1 MKNYIETSIC
11 HIFIL
16 YDKSTNGWIYYHRYY
31 VDKFTERTIEKHYQ
45 FLGGKIDF
53 TVKWN
58 IAFIHSIIEYLW
70 IIHIIH
76 SLELF
81 CDIIK

>member
-53 TVKWN
+53 TVK
-58 IAFIHSIIEYLW
+58 
-70 IIHIIH
+70 
-76 SLELF
+76 
-81 CDIIK
+81 